1 MRLVNV
7 VLLLF
12 SAWPVGEL
20 VFARF
25 RTANRADAEARDRG
39 SFGVLW
45 ALIGVSILL
54 GFLLQTVPGPRIPM
68 PLERRALVALALL
81 AAGLLLRIVSI
92 VKLGR
97 FFTVNVAVHEGQT
110 VVQSGPYRWTRHP
123 SYAGALIALLGIA
136 ILPGSWLSFAVVVIP
151 ITCAFLYR
159 IHVEERALTEHLGES
174 YRAYSRTT
182 SRLIPWIY

>member
-1 MRLVNV
+1 
-7 VLLLF
+7 
-12 SAWPVGEL
+12 
-20 VFARF
+20 
-25 RTANRADAEARDRG
+25 
-39 SFGVLW
+39 
-45 ALIGVSILL
+45 
-54 GFLLQTVPGPRIPM
+54 
-68 PLERRALVALALL
+68 
-81 AAGLLLRIVSI
+81 
-92 VKLGR
+92 
-97 FFTVNVAVHEGQT
+97 
-110 VVQSGPYRWTRHP
+110 VQSGPYRWTRHP